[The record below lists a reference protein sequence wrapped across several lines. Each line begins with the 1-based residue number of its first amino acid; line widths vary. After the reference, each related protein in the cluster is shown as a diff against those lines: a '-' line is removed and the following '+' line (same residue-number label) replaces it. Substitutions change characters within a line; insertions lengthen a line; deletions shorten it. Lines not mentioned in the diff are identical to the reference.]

1 MLKSYEIV
9 RAISFI
15 TAISKLS
22 KLFSKLFGKLFSKI
36 SNHHEGTMTT
46 TYTLSSRDNSLLSEV
61 IFTNDEAFAEIDAEK
76 AKMILC
82 VCKNAK
88 NNKNIKKSIDNAK
101 ARNYH
106 TQIKNLSSR
115 KTSNEFYNRSIQ
127 EFDGVSD
134 LNIERIHRERI
145 RRIITS
151 LLKENRSVIERV
163 KERMSVEQIRN
174 IDKYCNELQKAV
186 AVIDRLGIDMN
197 NITEEDR
204 ELCEEDEEYYSIKYN
219 RIEIATIYKYNSYL
233 LNMLEHNLEKEDEII
248 EYISTKEYDDT
259 WWCANTP
266 TIHPIE

>member
-1 MLKSYEIV
+1 MLKSYEIA
-9 RAISFI
+9 RTFSLDSF
-15 TAISKLS
+15 LS
-22 KLFSKLFGKLFSKI
+22 KLFSKLFSKI
-36 SNHHEGTMTT
+36 SNHNEGTMTT

-101 ARNYH
+101 ARNYY

-134 LNIERIHRERI
+134 LNIERIHRERV

-219 RIEIATIYKYNSYL
+219 RIELATIYKYNSYL
-233 LNMLEHNLEKEDEII
+233 LNMLEHNLEIEKEEIII

-259 WWCANTP
+259 WWCADTP
-266 TIHPIE
+266 TIHPIM